1 MVLLFLISK
10 FYKMNKKIIAFW
22 CIFLLVT
29 GESCKKMLDEKI
41 VSGITETYYDTKPGF
56 YSGLNAAYSDC
67 RNFYG
72 SEKGLEMT
80 EMGTDIFTNGSD
92 GDFKYYNLYN
102 SQLDPNEVWIT
113 TLWNNS
119 YHTINTLNAILSHA
133 DAVQGLDEAS
143 KTEVIAEARWLRAY
157 NYFILV
163 QTYGSVVL
171 TLSETNGISYEASRA
186 SLKDIYQAMVE
197 DLEFAISNLPLQ
209 QGDYGRATKPAA
221 QNLLAKVLLRRAY
234 TDAAQTNDFARAADL
249 ADSVINNYNFKL
261 LDSFADVFQEG
272 QGEVNSEVI
281 WSVQYTNNKLNNGN
295 NDPTIEFQYGNPLH
309 LFFVM
314 QYDILPGM
322 KRDVEN
328 GRPYREIRPTLYGLN
343 LFYNR
348 SVDSRY
354 NKSFQTVWYCN
365 NEASIPK
372 DANGN
377 PMFTLGDTAIWMPG
391 TELNVTKRYKVVKP
405 SQYTETLFPVLTK
418 FLDKNRPNKTET
430 AGSRD
435 YIVFR
440 LADTYLVASEAL
452 LGEGKTADALERLN
466 TVRER
471 AAYPGFKSQM
481 DYTDI
486 NIDTILNERGRELA
500 GESTRFFDL
509 TRTGKLVDRVRKYN
523 PQASPLI
530 QDYHV
535 LRPIPQSEI
544 NLISTPFPQNQGYH

>member
-1 MVLLFLISK
+1 
-10 FYKMNKKIIAFW
+10 MNKKIIYFW
-22 CIFLLVT
+22 CLFLLVT
-29 GESCKKMLDEKI
+29 GNSCKKMLDEKI

-80 EMGTDIFTNGSD
+80 ELGTDIFTNGSD
-92 GDFKYYNLYN
+92 GDYKYYNLYN
-102 SQLDPNEVWIT
+102 SQIDPNEQWIT

-119 YHTINTLNAILSHA
+119 YHTINTINAVLDHA
-133 DAVQGLDEAS
+133 DAVQGLDDAA

-171 TLSETNGISYEASRA
+171 TLSETNSISYEASRA
-186 SLKDIYQAMVE
+186 PLKDIYQAMVE
-197 DLEFAISNLPLQ
+197 DLEFAINNLPARQ
-209 QGDYGRATKPAA
+209 NDYGRATKPAA

-234 TDAAQTNDFARAADL
+234 SDAAQTNDFARSAKL

-261 LDSFADVFQEG
+261 LDNFADVFQQG
-272 QGEVNSEVI
+272 PGEVNSEVI
-281 WSVQYTNNKLNNGN
+281 WAVQYTDNKLNNAN
-295 NDPTIEFQYGNPLH
+295 NDISAIDGGFTNGNVLH

-328 GRPYREIRPTLYGLN
+328 GRPYREIRPTLYGLD

-354 NKSFQTVWYCN
+354 DKSYKTVWYSN
-365 NEASIPK
+365 NAESIPK

-377 PMFTLGDTAIWMPG
+377 PKFTVGDTAIWMPG
-391 TELNVTKRYKVVKP
+391 TELNVTKRYMVVKP

-430 AGSRD
+430 SGSRD
-435 YIVFR
+435 YLAFR
-440 LADTYLVASEAL
+440 LADTYLTASEAL
-452 LGEGKTADALERLN
+452 LGAGQPAEALEKLN
-466 TVRER
+466 VVRER
-471 AAYPGFKSQM
+471 AAYPGFKQQM
-481 DYTDI
+481 RYNDI

-509 TRTGKLVDRVRKYN
+509 TRTGKLLERVKQHN
-523 PQASPLI
+523 PQAAPLI
-530 QDYHV
+530 QEYHK
-535 LRPIPQSEI
+535 LRPIPQSQI
-544 NLISTPFPQNQGYH
+544 NLISTPFPQNPGYPN

>member
-1 MVLLFLISK
+1 
-10 FYKMNKKIIAFW
+10 MNKKIIVFW
-22 CIFLLVT
+22 SLFLLITV
-29 GESCKKMLDEKI
+29 ESCKKMLDEKI

-80 EMGTDIFTNGSD
+80 ELGTDIFTNGSD
-92 GDFKYYNLYN
+92 GPFKYYNLYN
-102 SQLDPNEVWIT
+102 SQLDPNEEWVT

-119 YHTINTLNAILSHA
+119 YHTINTINAVLDHA
-133 DAVQGLDEAS
+133 ADVQGLDDAS
-143 KTEVIAEARWLRAY
+143 KTKAIAEARWLRAY

-171 TLSETNGISYEASRA
+171 TLSETNSVSYEASRA
-186 SLKDIYQAMVE
+186 PLKDIYQAMVE
-197 DLEFAISNLPLQ
+197 DLEFAVNNLPAQ
-209 QGDYGRATKPAA
+209 QSDYGRATKPAA

-234 TDAAQTNDFARAADL
+234 SDAAQTTDFARSAGL

-261 LDSFADVFQEG
+261 LDNFADVFQQG
-272 QGEVNSEVI
+272 PGEVNSEVI
-281 WSVQYTNNKLNNGN
+281 WSVQYTDNKLNNAN
-295 NDPTIEFQYGNPLH
+295 NDISAINGEFTNGNVLH

-322 KRDVEN
+322 ARDVEN

-348 SVDSRY
+348 SIDSRY
-354 NKSFQTVWYCN
+354 DKSYQTVWYSN
-365 NEASIPK
+365 NAGNIPK

-377 PMFTLGDTAIWMPG
+377 PKFTVGDTAIWMPG
-391 TELNVTKRYKVVKP
+391 TELNVTKRYMVVKP

-430 AGSRD
+430 SGSRD

-440 LADTYLVASEAL
+440 LADTYLTASEAL
-452 LGEGKTADALERLN
+452 LGAGRPNEALEKLN
-466 TVRER
+466 AVRER
-471 AAYPGFKSQM
+471 AAYPGLEQQM
-481 DYTDI
+481 RYNNI

-500 GESTRFFDL
+500 GESTRYFDL
-509 TRTGKLVDRVRKYN
+509 TRTGKLFERVKQHN
-523 PQASPLI
+523 PQAAPLI
-530 QDYHV
+530 QEYHS
-535 LRPIPQSEI
+535 LRPIPQSQI
-544 NLISTPFPQNQGYH
+544 NLVSTPFPQNPGYPN